1 MSDKT
6 TDLIKQLREEVDEFL
21 LVIKINKEYV
31 FNAKGEDPTQALG
44 LFLAMAN
51 DEESNYLMRRA
62 LEMVELFG
70 KVEPIREGEENVD

>member
-1 MSDKT
+1 MSNKASN
-6 TDLIKQLREEVDEFL
+6 LIKQLREETDEFI
-21 LVIKINKEYV
+21 LVMKVDKEYV
-31 FNAKGEDPTQALG
+31 LHAKGEDPAQALG

-70 KVEPIREGEENVD
+70 KVKPIREGEENVD